1 MTMENIIAVIA
12 AVGGIEGIIHAGKWW
27 TSRHAVARG
36 ENAKAAAAE
45 IDNSQRQIDY
55 YEKRLNARDAKVDA
69 LYAELRK
76 EQAAHIDTLHRMHE
90 VELQLREAE
99 VRKCHK
105 RGCADRVPPSDY

>member
-1 MTMENIIAVIA
+1 MVD
-12 AVGGIEGIIHAGKWW
+12 
-27 TSRHAVARG
+27 VAPCRGPRG
-36 ENAKAAAAE
+36 E
-45 IDNSQRQIDY
+45 RQSRCGRDRQQSDY